1 MPDPNPDFE
10 AILKT
15 LNEDGLLKHTEEVDL
30 GEGIQV
36 IILNLP
42 TLISMKE
49 QLGRDRDR
57 AVLPILRKT
66 LQERHR
72 TCG

>member
-15 LNEDGLLKHTEEVDL
+15 LNKDGLLKHTEEVDL

-42 TLISMKE
+42 TLISMKDTAGASE
-49 QLGRDRDR
+49 N
-57 AVLPILRKT
+57 LRVKC
-66 LQERHR
+66 RI
-72 TCG
+72 